1 MRRRY
6 NKSKSKGIGEMTVM
20 EVGKVEEVAVK
31 MTASAEREVLEVA
44 DHAKKRKMC
53 DGDLEMSPTVAC
65 VRSHSEDILVAQESL
80 VTPTSELSSPKENAA
95 LSSNF
100 DDALASCCASNGSSK
115 SLDLEEETVEIATSK
130 SKESSIKAE
139 LRQMEPTT
147 RAHHPKSRRRLTAEK
162 MPSETDLE
170 EFFAAAEKDILKR
183 FTKKYN
189 FDFVKEDPLEGH
201 YEWVRST
208 VKP

>member
-1 MRRRY
+1 
-6 NKSKSKGIGEMTVM
+6 M

-53 DGDLEMSPTVAC
+53 DGDLEMLPTVAC

-95 LSSNF
+95 LSSDF

-130 SKESSIKAE
+130 SKESIKAE

-147 RAHHPKSRRRLTAEK
+147 RAHHPKSRRRLTEEK

-189 FDFVKEDPLEGH
+189 FDFVKEEPLEGH

>member
-1 MRRRY
+1 MRRY
-6 NKSKSKGIGEMTVM
+6 KSKSKGIGEMTVM

-53 DGDLEMSPTVAC
+53 DGDLEMLPTVAC

-95 LSSNF
+95 LSSDF

-130 SKESSIKAE
+130 SKESIKAE

-147 RAHHPKSRRRLTAEK
+147 RAHHPKSRRRLTEEK

-189 FDFVKEDPLEGH
+189 FDFVKEEPLEGH